1 MSIRLFCSAPSGR
14 AVVVIRPRIRR
25 AQAGG
30 LLRHPANCRF
40 SDKTVMISEHK
51 VVVYALVAIAAIA
64 FLYYLLPYLIGK
76 CQRARLAKI
85 TRGRRAMGLSF
96 DDGPGG
102 RLTPAILNLLAENGA
117 KATFFLLGRNISG
130 REEIVKRMAEQGH
143 EICSHGFDHLNHWKV
158 SPIRA
163 IRDIH
168 RGWRA
173 IDAVLGTRKRVYA
186 FRPPYGKLNF
196 LSLFYLWIRRA
207 PIVYWSLDSGDTRS
221 PRPPVAEVVAAAREA
236 GGAVLLAHDF
246 DRDEKGVGQLVQEL
260 TRGLLGMA
268 RETDMKVLAVLEL
281 LAQNR
286 QHVTRS
292 DCKSRKSSA

>member
-1 MSIRLFCSAPSGR
+1 M
-14 AVVVIRPRIRR
+14 V
-25 AQAGG
+25 
-30 LLRHPANCRF
+30 
-40 SDKTVMISEHK
+40 
-51 VVVYALVAIAAIA
+51 
-64 FLYYLLPYLIGK
+64 
-76 CQRARLAKI
+76 
-85 TRGRRAMGLSF
+85 LSF

-102 RLTPAILNLLAENGA
+102 RLTPAILNLLAENGG

-246 DRDEKGVGQLVQEL
+246 DRADESTDPFVVEL
-260 TRGLLGMA
+260 TQSILEMAKASRMKLVAVSDLLG
-268 RETDMKVLAVLEL
+268 
-281 LAQNR
+281 
-286 QHVTRS
+286 RS
-292 DCKSRKSSA
+292 K